1 MMDSSRL
8 RPAQPGGQS
17 LTYHLPAAFL
27 AMAAL
32 FIPIKPAPANV
43 FLALAMVSVFVTSTH
58 RAQLR
63 KTLFSTIGLASLGF
77 FALLVASQLYSSSTW
92 ADASDYLS
100 KYARLAYIPFL
111 AAAVLNTRHALWVL
125 AGFSAGMLLT
135 LLVSYGIAMV
145 PDACGLL
152 GLKGGG
158 PQWNPTVFKL
168 HITQNYFMA
177 LAAALWAYV
186 FIALRGNPKARL
198 WANTALVFAVLALL
212 NVLFMVDGRTGWV
225 VVGVLLAYLFHQR
238 FGWKGALAGGAAG
251 VALMALAVVFV
262 PALQQLFSAA
272 IQEFQVWLE
281 HGVAEGRSGMR
292 LTYYTHAVQAIA
304 EKPWFGHGLGG
315 VREALNLSALNDPNF
330 ALNNPHN
337 QYLLFGVQIGL
348 LGLAAYMA
356 YWGLLFQSAS
366 KMHEG
371 RSVPMAFLLTFA
383 VANLFNS
390 FHFDMSEAML
400 FVVAGALVCSNR
412 VSNAVQG
419 AS

>member
-1 MMDSSRL
+1 MSA
-8 RPAQPGGQS
+8 PAV
-17 LTYHLPAAFL
+17 LL
-27 AMAAL
+27 ALAAL

-43 FLALAMVSVFVTSTH
+43 FLALTLVSVFLTSTH

-63 KTLFSTIGLASLGF
+63 KTVFSTIGLASLGF
-77 FALLVASQLYSSSTW
+77 FALLVASQFYSSSTW

-125 AGFSAGMLLT
+125 AGFSVGMLLT
-135 LLVSYGIAMV
+135 LLLSYGIAIV
-145 PDACGLL
+145 PDACALL
-152 GLKGGG
+152 GLKGCG

-177 LAAALWAYV
+177 LAAALWAYA

-198 WANTALVFAVLALL
+198 WAYTALLLALL
-212 NVLFMVDGRTGWV
+212 ALVNVLFMVDGRTGWV

-251 VALMALAVVFV
+251 VALMALALVFV

-304 EKPWFGHGLGG
+304 EKPWLGHGLGG
-315 VREALNLSALNDPNF
+315 VREALGMQGYDARIF
-330 ALNNPHN
+330 AMNNPHN
-337 QYLLFGVQIGL
+337 QYLLFGVQVGL
-348 LGLAAYMA
+348 LGLATYLAYLV
-356 YWGLLFQSAS
+356 LLLNQSRVSGPLAVCFT
-366 KMHEG
+366 G
-371 RSVPMAFLLTFA
+371 FLLTFS
-383 VANLFNS
+383 VGNLFNS
-390 FHFDMSEAML
+390 FHFDMAEAMS
-400 FVVAGALVCSNR
+400 FIVVVALSLSSR
-412 VSNAVQG
+412 LAVK
-419 AS
+419 